1 MVLSEEF
8 YGIFHSVSAFC
19 NAGFDI
25 LGDNSLIPF
34 SGDVIVNITVMC
46 LIVVG
51 GLGFPVY
58 SDFTTHLKFAKEHKL
73 HINYV
78 VKNLDFILKLH
89 L

>member
-1 MVLSEEF
+1 MEYSTLYQPFVML
-8 YGIFHSVSAFC
+8 A
-19 NAGFDI
+19 
-25 LGDNSLIPF
+25 LIYLEITPYSF